1 VVKSGS
7 GGTLGHG
14 QVLGGKMGTKSLSIS
29 VYVKVPKDV
38 SEKDVFGR
46 IWSAAMADAASSE
59 GVSVQVMRLNDDSE

>member
-1 VVKSGS
+1 
-7 GGTLGHG
+7 
-14 QVLGGKMGTKSLSIS
+14 MGTKSLSIS

-59 GVSVQVMRLNDDSE
+59 GVSVQVMRLSDDGE